1 MNQYNETIQELIN
14 LKVIS
19 LADVL
24 DYAYE
29 YNMNQE
35 LNQMMAEQQWECNQG
50 TMHDVNEDCDCTD
63 DYDKMMIEEY
73 FESLSKSNDNG

>member
-1 MNQYNETIQELIN
+1 MNQYNQTIQELIN

-24 DYAYE
+24 DYAFE
-29 YNMNQE
+29 YNMNQQ

-50 TMHDVNEDCDCTD
+50 TIHDVNEDCDCI
-63 DYDKMMIEEY
+63 DYDKMMEEHLA
-73 FESLSKSNDNG
+73 SLPKSDDNK